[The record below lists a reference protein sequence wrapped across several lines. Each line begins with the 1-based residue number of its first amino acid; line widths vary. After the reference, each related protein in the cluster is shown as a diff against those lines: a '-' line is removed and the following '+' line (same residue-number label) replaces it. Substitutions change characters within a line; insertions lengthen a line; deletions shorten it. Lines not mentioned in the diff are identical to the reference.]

1 MALTSFSTSNAYSTA
16 VKNYIDGLGSV
27 PDDWRKFSEFSTEQA
42 GALRMTSMASIGEV
56 AAWNGT
62 ADLSSSATAAGAS
75 LTKTLAVTQYGSQVT
90 ISRLDA
96 ETIPNLVA
104 GMSRRMGVA
113 VANTYAKQVFTKLG
127 ECLTTEET
135 SDGKGFFAANHTV
148 PGGSG
153 TRSNVVVTACDT
165 AGIAACLKAA
175 REWVDATGAPY
186 DLSSGGYWLVCSPTL
201 EEAAMQAVMSPYT
214 LTTVATPAE
223 GGAPSQGLSNMVTQ
237 YLSVS
242 DIIVSPH
249 ITDTNAF
256 FLLPKL
262 QPVLMAWQ
270 RLAPILRTVEDENT
284 LAMKLTVDFALTAAC
299 QAEPIGIAGN
309 PS

>member
-1 MALTSFSTSNAYSTA
+1 VALTAFSVSNAYSTA

-127 ECLTTEET
+127 ECLTSEET
-135 SDGKGFFAANHTV
+135 SDGKGFFASNHTV

-153 TRSNVVVTACDT
+153 TRSNVITSALDT
-165 AGIAACLKAA
+165 AGIAAALKAA

-201 EEAAMQAVMSPYT
+201 EEAAMQAVMSPYSLVNT
-214 LTTVATPAE
+214 
-223 GGAPSQGLSNMVTQ
+223 GGTNTSAQGLSNMVTQ

>member
-1 MALTSFSTSNAYSTA
+1 MALTAFSTSNALATA
-16 VKNYIDGLGSV
+16 TKNYVDGITSV
-27 PDDWRKFSEFSTEQA
+27 PDEWRRFTEFSTEQS

-62 ADLSSSATAAGAS
+62 ADLNSTATAAGAS
-75 LTKTLAVTQYGSQVT
+75 LTKTLNITQYGSQVT

-96 ETIPNLVA
+96 ETIPNLVG
-104 GMSRRMGVA
+104 GMARRIGVA
-113 VANTYAKQVFTKLG
+113 VSNTYNKQVFTTLG
-127 ECLTTEET
+127 NCLTSEET
-135 SDGKGFFAANHTV
+135 SDGKGFFANNHTV

-153 TRSNVVVTACDT
+153 TRSNLVASAVDQ
-165 AGIAACLKAA
+165 AGIAAGLKAA

-186 DLSSGGYWLVCSPTL
+186 DLSAGGYWLVVSPAM
-201 EEAAMQAVMSPYT
+201 EEAAMQAGMSPYT
-214 LTTVATPAE
+214 LTTVDTS
-223 GGAPSQGLSNMVTQ
+223 GAPAQGLSNMVTQ

-249 ITDTNAF
+249 IADENCA

-262 QPVLMAWQ
+262 QPALMAWQ
-270 RLAPILRTVEDENT
+270 RLAPVLRTTEDEDT
-284 LAMKLTVDFALTAAC
+284 LAIKLTVDFALTAAC
-299 QAEPIGIAGN
+299 QAEPIGIAIN